1 MQSWQPGKRAWSTLA
16 VVLAASWVG
25 ACDADDTGLFSND
38 APLSPT
44 GGGGSAG
51 SDLDAAG
58 GSGGSSSTAAGASG
72 AGGTRPTPPP
82 AGSGGSG
89 SEASNGDGDAGSE
102 PVPPDGED
110 PVDGLP
116 PALPSDA
123 PNVAFQDGNCPDFV
137 PCGGTLSGTW
147 VYSDA
152 CIDDADLGLELS
164 DNGCDDVAA
173 SVDATVSGA
182 LNFSGNSVQHLGEG
196 TGSGQLR
203 IPNLCTLAIASCPG
217 LRALIDND
225 ADACDQ
231 SGVDCLCDFETAE
244 VEWDRDAFQ
253 AQGSTFTLNG
263 GRTFDYCVDGDTLT
277 YRETSEGVSPQDAAL
292 HVLTRQ

>member
-1 MQSWQPGKRAWSTLA
+1 M
-16 VVLAASWVG
+16 LAASWVG
-25 ACDADDTGLFSND
+25 ACDADDEGLFSDD

-44 GGGGSAG
+44 GGSGAS
-51 SDLDAAG
+51 
-58 GSGGSSSTAAGASG
+58 GSGASGSGASGSGASASGASGSGASGGGASGGGTSGSGTTGGTGGSSTAAGSGGGSDVPGNNGG
-72 AGGTRPTPPP
+72 AGG
-82 AGSGGSG
+82 
-89 SEASNGDGDAGSE
+89 E
-102 PVPPDGED
+102 PEPPDGED
-110 PVDGLP
+110 PADGLT

-123 PNVAFQDGNCPDFV
+123 PDVAFQDGNCSEFV
-137 PCGGTLSGTW
+137 PCGGALAGTW
-147 VYSDA
+147 VFSDA
-152 CIDDADLGLELS
+152 CIDDGDLGLDLS
-164 DNGCDDVAA
+164 DDGCEDVAA

-182 LNFSGNSVQHLGEG
+182 LNFSGNSVQHLGAG

-225 ADACDQ
+225 VDACDQ

-244 VEWDRDAFQ
+244 AQWDRETFQ
-253 AQGSTFTLNG
+253 AQGSTITFGG